1 MSQIIMTAPSGNS
14 EKSGKTVWSA
24 RDLAFT
30 AMFSALIA
38 VCSWISIPT
47 AVPFTLQTFAI
58 YCALECLGGK
68 RGFFSVLVY
77 ILLGAVGVPVF
88 AGFSGGLS
96 VILGTTGGYILGFL
110 ANAAVYWAFEKL
122 PHHEKLW
129 MRLTALV
136 LGTVLC
142 YVFGTAWFMFVYARQ
157 VEAID
162 LGTALSWCVTPFL
175 GSNVLK
181 LALAVLI
188 SDRVK
193 KYVKF

>member
-1 MSQIIMTAPSGNS
+1 MMSQAVIDAQKETAP
-14 EKSGKTVWSA
+14 KPAWSA
-24 RDLAFT
+24 KDLAFT
-30 AMFSALIA
+30 AMFAALIA

-68 RGFFSVLVY
+68 RGFFAVLVY

-96 VILGTTGGYILGFL
+96 VVLGTTGGYIIGFL

-122 PHHEKLW
+122 PGHEKLW

-157 VEAID
+157 AEAIT
-162 LGTALSWCVTPFL
+162 LATALSWCVTPFL

-181 LALAVLI
+181 LALAVVI
-188 SDRVK
+188 SDRIK

>member
-1 MSQIIMTAPSGNS
+1 MSQAVAVQEENEMKIS
-14 EKSGKTVWSA
+14 KSGWSA
-24 RDLAFT
+24 KDLAFT
-30 AMFSALIA
+30 AMFAALIV

-68 RGFFSVLVY
+68 RGFFAVLTY
-77 ILLGAVGVPVF
+77 ILLGAAGVPVF
-88 AGFSGGLS
+88 AGFSGGLGS
-96 VILGTTGGYILGFL
+96 ILGTTGGYIIGFL

-142 YVFGTAWFMFVYARQ
+142 YVLGTAWFMYVYTRQ
-157 VEAID
+157 VEAVT
-162 LGTALSWCVTPFL
+162 LGQALAWCVTPFL

-181 LALAVLI
+181 LALALGI
-188 SDRVK
+188 SDRLK

>member
-1 MSQIIMTAPSGNS
+1 MSQATIAVPEKPVFTAK
-14 EKSGKTVWSA
+14 EI
-24 RDLAFT
+24 AFT

-38 VCSWISIPT
+38 ICSWISIPT

-68 RGFFSVLVY
+68 KGFFAVLVY

-88 AGFSGGLS
+88 AGFSGGLG
-96 VILGTTGGYILGFL
+96 VILGTTGGYIIGFL
-110 ANAAVYWAFEKL
+110 ATAGVYWAFEKF
-122 PHHEKLW
+122 PQHEKLW
-129 MRLTALV
+129 LRLTALV

-142 YVFGTAWFMFVYARQ
+142 YVFGTAWFMYVYTKQ
-157 VEAID
+157 TEAID
-162 LGTALSWCVTPFL
+162 LATALSWCVTPFL

-181 LALAVLI
+181 LALAIIV